1 MNSFN
6 DQNMSSL
13 PSTDKKD
20 SFPVDIE
27 VDLIENICYK
37 LFSTLNFL
45 LLSTYMSNVESIEMN
60 QNIFF

>member
-6 DQNMSSL
+6 DQNMSTL

-27 VDLIENICYK
+27 VD
-37 LFSTLNFL
+37 FATAHHS
-45 LLSTYMSNVESIEMN
+45 S
-60 QNIFF
+60 